1 MPRSLSSITL
11 YGNNN
16 KLRLP
21 LKSLEE
27 EFKGDLGE
35 GSDALQGVERP
46 KRG

>member
-11 YGNNN
+11 YGSNN

-27 EFKGDLGE
+27 EFKVTWVRE
-35 GSDALQGVERP
+35 VMHYRE
-46 KRG
+46 